1 MILQNGGDVN
11 VKDKYGNNPLWTAV
25 FNENYQIVQLYVD
38 NNGDINN
45 KNGNNMSPLD
55 FAIEL
60 ADTTLIEILTLK
72 NNISH
77 T

>member
-1 MILQNGGDVN
+1 MC
-11 VKDKYGNNPLWTAV
+11 TAV

>member
-1 MILQNGGDVN
+1 
-11 VKDKYGNNPLWTAV
+11 
-25 FNENYQIVQLYVD
+25 
-38 NNGDINN
+38 
-45 KNGNNMSPLD
+45 MSPLD

-77 T
+77 TLR